1 MNISKQIK
9 TVSLI
14 WLFAGIALIIWSAI
28 ELFKIGNNPYLG
40 TNSGAFKSTLI
51 GLTFGVICVLGSK
64 GLMKKTNW
72 GRILILVSASI
83 VFLYGVSYLLMGG
96 FEDTGIIYAVVVS
109 ALFLFSIFT
118 VAVLARKKKY
128 KEWAT

>member
-83 VFLYGVSYLLMGG
+83 VFSLWCLISSHGR
-96 FEDTGIIYAVVVS
+96 I
-109 ALFLFSIFT
+109 
-118 VAVLARKKKY
+118 
-128 KEWAT
+128 